1 MILERAHQRQQ
12 RVLPLVDDGR
22 VERPQRRRQRR
33 PALPH
38 PDQQLRDGGP
48 ADREVDARQLAPQL
62 EPEGESGLQLPGKA
76 KREPDGADPRRPQA
90 RRQRAH
96 DVAVERIALGG
107 RVVGDL
113 LGRGEGEGRSISR
126 EVELKRR
133 MGRRDDAQPGVDR
146 VDGARVLLAVEEA
159 DRVSQDGDR
168 LVDPF
173 GDGVRVA
180 AHLPERVVLELR
192 AVVEGGPLLEPRQ
205 ALLDAVAKRRHRRTP
220 QQRIVSLDVG
230 IDGQHLDAVRS
241 QEPGQRGNGEV
252 RRCRITGRR
261 IDEGDLHGDSGRSSI
276 PGRCGAVHSARWTRR
291 R

>member
-1 MILERAHQRQQ
+1 MSNGFSAAASAGPRS
-12 RVLPLVDDGR
+12 
-22 VERPQRRRQRR
+22 
-33 PALPH
+33 PH
-38 PDQQLRDGGP
+38 PDQQLRDGRP

-76 KREPDGADPRRPQA
+76 ERQSDGADPRRPQA

-96 DVAVERIALGG
+96 HVAVERVALGR
-107 RVVGDL
+107 RVVRDL
-113 LGRGEGEGRSISR
+113 LRRREGEGRSISR
-126 EVELKRR
+126 EVELQRR

-159 DRVSQDGDR
+159 DRVPQDGDR
-168 LVDPF
+168 LVDAF

-192 AVVEGGPLLEPRQ
+192 AVVEGGPLLEPCQ
-205 ALLDAVAKRRHRRTP
+205 APLDAVPKRRHGRAP
-220 QQRIVSLDVG
+220 QQRIVSLDIG
-230 IDGQHLDAVRS
+230 IDGQHLDAIRS

-252 RRCRITGRR
+252 RRRRITGRR
-261 IDEGDLHGDSGRSSI
+261 IDEGDLHGELGTGQYPRSMRRR
-276 PGRCGAVHSARWTRR
+276 PFTGRWTRR